1 MIPSVWS
8 FHTELLINFPSLC
21 GSSCLGFHY
30 GDPDTVVMLL
40 CFLFLMA
47 SAIVVTG
54 RAAGG
59 TYLKVK
65 DIVGI
70 PLMTVHHATRC
81 HMEISYSYGLFCLLL
96 VLKQLVFGSIIH
108 SSGCNHLHVS
118 SGSCLPRLANIGQI
132 NDLNHGHSAYNR

>member
-1 MIPSVWS
+1 M
-8 FHTELLINFPSLC
+8 
-21 GSSCLGFHY
+21 GFHY

-70 PLMTVHHATRC
+70 PLMTVQEHHATRC

-96 VLKQLVFGSIIH
+96 VLKQLVFGSIIR
-108 SSGCNHLHVS
+108 SSGHNPYHLVLILGYIFPVRTLKH
-118 SGSCLPRLANIGQI
+118 LQRFPNQ
-132 NDLNHGHSAYNR
+132 HSANNHNFLKFLLSASSPAPSTYDL